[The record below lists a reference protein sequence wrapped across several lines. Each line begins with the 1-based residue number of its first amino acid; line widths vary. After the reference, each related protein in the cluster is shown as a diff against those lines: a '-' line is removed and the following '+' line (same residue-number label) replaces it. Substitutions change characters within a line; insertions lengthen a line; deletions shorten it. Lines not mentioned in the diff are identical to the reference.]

1 MVILFNKTMKNI
13 TSNCTLY
20 RTAFCG
26 DQDPPCIK
34 NKIKHLIQ
42 EKQQKYRYDKYS
54 LSVKNIYKTLDLI
67 FRFFI

>member
-1 MVILFNKTMKNI
+1 MKNI
-13 TSNCTLY
+13 PSNCTLY

-42 EKQQKYRYDKYS
+42 EKQHKYRYDKYS
-54 LSVKNIYKTLDLI
+54 HVVADL
-67 FRFFI
+67 FIKLLI

>member
-42 EKQQKYRYDKYS
+42 EK
-54 LSVKNIYKTLDLI
+54 
-67 FRFFI
+67 